1 MSSLRVQL
9 VTSVGPLSMLLL
21 PKCPLCLIPLLAFLG
36 IAMPASA
43 GLWIAAGVLV
53 LAWLALLVV
62 VTRKQP
68 LLLAMGCMAA
78 AVSLVAVAAHNR
90 PLLWTGIVAMILM
103 ALTSSRACVHRPVEN
118 VLRRTVQR
126 DKTLT
131 SDSREA

>member
-9 VTSVGPLSMLLL
+9 VTGVGPLSMLLL

-36 IAMPASA
+36 IAMPVSA
-43 GLWIAAGVLV
+43 GLWIAAAILV
-53 LAWLALLVV
+53 FAWLALLVV

-68 LLLAMGCMAA
+68 LLRAMGCMTA
-78 AVSLVAVAAHNR
+78 AVSLGAVAAHNR
-90 PLLWTGIVAMILM
+90 PLLWAGIAAMTLM
-103 ALTSSRACVHRPVEN
+103 GLASSRACSVEN
-118 VLRRTVQR
+118 VLRRTVPC